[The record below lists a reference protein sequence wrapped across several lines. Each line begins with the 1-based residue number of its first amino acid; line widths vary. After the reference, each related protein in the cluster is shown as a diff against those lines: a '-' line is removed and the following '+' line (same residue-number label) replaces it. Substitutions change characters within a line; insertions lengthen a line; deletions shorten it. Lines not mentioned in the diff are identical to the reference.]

1 MSAAFAACTP
11 ETASSTEKHRSAGTP
26 SSRGGKEDLWMGL
39 AAMGEIP
46 SRDVRVENVEQGD
59 ARPDEVVAKTLAIGE
74 GMESDLAE

>member
-1 MSAAFAACTP
+1 
-11 ETASSTEKHRSAGTP
+11 
-26 SSRGGKEDLWMGL
+26 MGL

-74 GMESDLAE
+74 GIESDLAE